1 MHVAIYLYLVGR
13 LVLLIISTYVLQVR
27 TCRDYQR
34 ASYLVL
40 KGMKGTLEGLRLR
53 ERRHGLHD
61 SSLSFSNVKVRM
73 LDTV

>member
-13 LVLLIISTYVLQVR
+13 LVLLIISTYG

-40 KGMKGTLEGLRLR
+40 KGIKGTLEGLRLR

>member
-13 LVLLIISTYVLQVR
+13 LVLLIISTYG

-40 KGMKGTLEGLRLR
+40 KGINRPPSPAPEGILF
-53 ERRHGLHD
+53 D
-61 SSLSFSNVKVRM
+61 SVDKIS
-73 LDTV
+73 D